1 VQQLLRDMSS
11 SDEEEFDGEEESDDE
26 PLSNLK
32 ALNGKSRSSSKHQD
46 DESEGEVHEAADD
59 DGDDDD
65 NGEEDYEEE
74 EEKPRAAKKSK
85 PNYAEESSDEDDDD
99 IPLAALASNKKP
111 TNGDK
116 KRPSATKKATP
127 TKAKGTKTKKSPATK
142 EKKKKPAAASKAS
155 VSSTPKS
162 GNDSYQSPSAALY
175 GTECQKG
182 LLIQRLLCRWWFA
195 IQWPD
200 PASIPSKPPQHY
212 DALDGFPGVYVCTE
226 GEDVG
231 KIMDVRDKDK
241 CPSFKN
247 FAKKS
252 SEELQQLL
260 LDALQNQKKELVKV
274 DGPGTPTEQELD
286 SLIKW
291 ATKLKASTAE
301 KEAAKVLK
309 ASKLTL
315 D

>member
-1 VQQLLRDMSS
+1 MSS
-11 SDEEEFDGEEESDDE
+11 SEEAEFDGEEESDDE

-32 ALNGKSRSSSKHQD
+32 APNGKSGIPPKDKD
-46 DESEGEVHEAADD
+46 DESEVEVHEAADD
-59 DGDDDD
+59 DDDDD
-65 NGEEDYEEE
+65 DGEEDYEEE

-116 KRPSATKKATP
+116 KTPSAAKKATP
-127 TKAKGTKTKKSPATK
+127 TKAKDKKTKKAPLTK
-142 EKKKKPAAASKAS
+142 EKKKKPAAAASKVS

-260 LDALQNQKKELVKV
+260 LDALQNQKKELIKV
-274 DGPGTPTEQELD
+274 DGTGTPTEQELD
-286 SLIKW
+286 NLIKW
-291 ATKLKASTAE
+291 ATKLKPSTAE